1 MIPDVIYFLC
11 SIASVS
17 YEVIKITALLLWISF
32 LRVLCNRGISLLRIM
47 FVVQQ
52 ILGIHGNKV

>member
-1 MIPDVIYFLC
+1 
-11 SIASVS
+11 
-17 YEVIKITALLLWISF
+17 
-32 LRVLCNRGISLLRIM
+32 M